1 MKTSCFRFA
10 LCICAALCCGISSIS
25 AQPWSCDFGLTPGS
39 FTSGASSSF
48 FPPLPSGNT
57 RVRIGTQGGAVE
69 LRNPG
74 DTRLGSDC
82 EAALMGPTGA
92 SLNKLQ
98 WYDFAGASGFTLQ
111 TSMIVTGG
119 LGDLYFFCGNGSCF
133 SDNLGFS
140 SAQVFGGLKWSR
152 DSSGIS
158 LFVRSSG
165 SWTLLPSAP
174 VHVDSVLL
182 LELYAN
188 NSATG
193 ITYAHG
199 SSQSLAPLSFDL
211 WIDGNLVVND
221 QGGAGLPDSMDIDSF
236 MFYASGCPSNAF
248 TLLLDDLRFTN
259 TVAVQPLPVELT
271 AFEARSRD
279 GCVQLRWKT
288 ESELQNFGF
297 EIQRSVGGDVW
308 EARGFVPGDGD
319 RHTPRWYEF
328 SDTAMGESGVLRYRL
343 KQIDRDGSATLSPIR
358 TIGLSPSEGLI
369 IGDPWPQPARRWL
382 TVPLLSDTERT
393 VSIELLSLAGTQ
405 VAVLPAVR
413 LLPACRQD
421 LRLPCDNAASGAH
434 VLVVRCGEDITRRLV
449 LLI

>member
-10 LCICAALCCGISSIS
+10 LCVCAALCSGISSLS

-39 FTSGASSSF
+39 FTSGASNNF
-48 FPPLPSGNT
+48 LPPLTSGNT

-74 DTRLGSDC
+74 DTRLGSGC
-82 EAALMGPTGA
+82 EVALTAPTGA

-98 WYDFAGASGFTLQ
+98 WFDFTGSSGFTLQ
-111 TSMIVTGG
+111 TSMLVTGG
-119 LGDLYFFCGNGSCF
+119 PGDLYFFCGNGSCF

-140 SAQVFGGLKWSR
+140 SSQVFTGLKWSR

-158 LFVRSSG
+158 LFIRGGG
-165 SWTLLPSAP
+165 SWTQMPTAP

-193 ITYAHG
+193 ITYVHG
-199 SSQSLAPLSFDL
+199 SSQSLAPLTYDL
-211 WIDGNLVVND
+211 WIDGSLVVND
-221 QGGAGLPDSMDIDSF
+221 HAGAGLPDSIDIDSF
-236 MFYASGCPSNAF
+236 MFYASGSPSNAF

-259 TVAVQPLPVELT
+259 SISVQPLPVELT

-279 GCVQLRWKT
+279 GLVQLRWKT
-288 ESELQNFGF
+288 ESEIQNFGF
-297 EIQRSVGGDVW
+297 EIQRSDGGDAW

-328 SDTAMGESGVLRYRL
+328 TDTAMGESCLLRYRL
-343 KQIDRDGSATLSPIR
+343 RQIDRDGSATFSPVR
-358 TIGLSPSEGLI
+358 SVGLTPAEGLI
-369 IGDPWPQPARRWL
+369 IGAPWPQPARGWL
-382 TVPLLSDTERT
+382 TVPLLSETECT

-421 LRLPCDNAASGAH
+421 LRLPCDSAGSGAH
-434 VLVVRCGEDITRRLV
+434 FLIVRSGADITRRLV